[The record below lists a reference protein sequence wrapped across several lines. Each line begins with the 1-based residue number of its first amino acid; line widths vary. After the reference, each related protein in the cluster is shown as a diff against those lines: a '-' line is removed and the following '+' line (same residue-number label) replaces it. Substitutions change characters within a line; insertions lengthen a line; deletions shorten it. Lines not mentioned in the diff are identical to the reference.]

1 MTDALKAQLIAKLH
15 EFFPPWEFTGTEPA
29 CVDLFALIDAACLP
43 EHQELILWKTEVRG
57 LRRDFN
63 ELRNASTE
71 LMTALEDAE
80 RLMDL
85 IGYVHR
91 LRDVLRKMSV
101 HDSIRDR

>member
-1 MTDALKAQLIAKLH
+1 MPEIT
-15 EFFPPWEFTGTEPA
+15 
-29 CVDLFALIDAACLP
+29 
-43 EHQELILWKTEVRG
+43 EHQELIIWKNEVRG

-71 LMTALEDAE
+71 LLAALETAE

-85 IGYVHR
+85 IGYANR

-101 HDSIRDR
+101 HDNIRDR

>member
-1 MTDALKAQLIAKLH
+1 MSDIT
-15 EFFPPWEFTGTEPA
+15 
-29 CVDLFALIDAACLP
+29 
-43 EHQELILWKTEVRG
+43 EHQELIIWKNEVRR

-71 LMTALEDAE
+71 LLVALEDAE

-85 IGYVHR
+85 IGYANR